1 MKKSLAIAASLLMTT
16 VSFAQKQN
24 IQSASNYLR
33 DKEYDKAIEYI
44 EKAVNDPSTKD
55 DPKAW
60 YVRGSIY
67 MNIQQEMPT
76 KIASPY
82 REAAKSY
89 MKVVQL
95 KPTYEKDAIN
105 QLLIFCGL
113 SYYNDA
119 ANAYNAKKYDEAFD
133 LAKNAIEIHDID
145 GGKRLVSKTFDTIA
159 AQSKVIQGY
168 SAYYSKRYDEAI
180 PILQNLKN
188 GGIGNDP
195 SVYLLLADMYKI
207 QNKNNEY
214 MAIVAE
220 GRKQYPDNVNLR
232 NEELNYYIRSGQQD
246 ILLKKL
252 EEAVAKEPNNVDLM
266 SNLADTY
273 SGMASPKDANG
284 KELPKPAN
292 YVDLVGKAEGLY
304 MGILKIDPNNV
315 GVNYNTGVLYYNQA
329 TDINKQMNEIKGT
342 SAADQKKYDDLKV
355 KREAMFNKALP
366 YLETA
371 NTVLSPKVSSL
382 SPEDKFTYQSTLVA
396 LKEIY
401 ARQNKMDKSAEMKAK
416 LEQMKK

>member
-1 MKKSLAIAASLLMTT
+1 MKKSLAIAACLFITT

-24 IQSASNYLR
+24 VQSASNYLR

-44 EKAVNDPSTKD
+44 DKAVNDPSTKED
-55 DPKAW
+55 HKAW

-67 MNIQQEMPT
+67 MNIQQEMPA
-76 KIASPY
+76 KVPSAY

-89 MKVVQL
+89 IKVVQL
-95 KPTYEKDAIN
+95 KPTYEKDAID

-119 ANAYNAKKYDEAFD
+119 ANAYNGKKYDEAYN
-133 LAKNAIEIHDID
+133 LAKSAIEIHDLE
-145 GGKRLVSKTFDTIA
+145 GGKRLTSKTFDTIA

-168 SAYYSKRYDEAI
+168 SAYYSKRYDDAI
-180 PILQNLKN
+180 PVLLSLKD
-188 GGIGNDP
+188 GSIGNDA
-195 SVYLLLADMYKI
+195 SVYLLLADIYKT
-207 QNKNNEY
+207 QNKNSEY
-214 MAIVAE
+214 MAILAE

-232 NEELNYYIRSGQQD
+232 NEELNYFIRSGQQD
-246 ILLKKL
+246 LLLKKL

-273 SGMASPKDANG
+273 SGMATPKDAQG
-284 KELPKPAN
+284 KELPKPSN

-304 MGILKIDPNNV
+304 MSILKVDANNV

-329 TDINKQMNEIKGT
+329 TDVNKQMNEIKGT
-342 SAADQKKYDDLKV
+342 SAADQKKYDALKV
-355 KREAMFNKALP
+355 QREALFTKSLP
-366 YLETA
+366 YLEKTY
-371 NTVLSPKVSSL
+371 TILEPKAGSL
-382 SPEDKFTYQSTLVA
+382 NSEDKFTYQSALVA

-401 ARQNKMDKSAEMKAK
+401 VRQNKMDKSAEMKAK
-416 LEQMKK
+416 LEQSRK